1 MQFLKDSKTFGYK
14 FGTVGWYSLI
24 ILETIDSFDHKQLIY
39 AMSYKRIMDEDFYLK
54 ADEFFAKSTPCGLTF
69 DDLSLATRYSE
80 VLPRNVRLDTKLSD
94 SIQLSIPVLSSDMD
108 TVTES
113 DMAIAMALCGGIGLI
128 HYNMSNRNQ
137 VKEVARVK
145 YHVHGLI
152 QDPITITA
160 DKSVGDVLSLI
171 DEKNFQFRTFP
182 IVDDQERLLGLLP
195 GRVVKQRYR
204 NRKVTEG
211 MLARNEVYTICENE
225 VGSDP
230 ISTADQFF
238 SKHMGIHKL
247 LVVDKEDRLRG
258 LYTLSDIERIMEE
271 NRDHLKPARDGKFRL
286 LCGAAVST
294 PRKENGEMNKDSLFE
309 HVSELVEQGLDA
321 VAVSTAHGHTKGVGE
336 ATKFIRESFPDI
348 TIIAGNVTSGE
359 GVEFSAKAG
368 ANSIKVGQGPGS
380 ICTTRIIA
388 GVGIPQMTALY
399 AAMQGAKNKG
409 VTIIADGG
417 ISKSGDIVK
426 ALTLSE
432 AVICGGLLAGC
443 REAPGRIIEIEG
455 KYYKQ
460 YRGMGSLEAMKEGSA
475 SRYGHQKEDLTS
487 KSTPE
492 GIEALKE
499 VAGSAKDALENIAGG
514 IKAGL
519 GYLGAENLEQLKDK
533 ARYIQVSPAGQRESG
548 THDVIEVKR
557 SDFTRS

>member
-1 MQFLKDSKTFGYK
+1 
-14 FGTVGWYSLI
+14 
-24 ILETIDSFDHKQLIY
+24 
-39 AMSYKRIMDEDFYLK
+39 MDKDFYLSS
-54 ADEFFAKSTPCGLTF
+54 DDFFKKSIPNALTF

-80 VLPRNVRLDTKLSD
+80 VLPNSVKLETSL
-94 SIQLSIPVLSSDMD
+94 SEAITLSIPILSSDMD

-113 DMAIAMALCGGIGLI
+113 DMAIAMSLCGGIGLI

-160 DKSVGDVLSLI
+160 DKLVGDVLTLI
-171 DEKNFQFRTFP
+171 TEKNFQFRTFP
-182 IVDDQERLLGLLP
+182 IVDKQEKLLGLLP
-195 GRVVKQRYR
+195 GRVVKERYK

-211 MLARNEVYTICENE
+211 MLARNEVYTINENE
-225 VGSDP
+225 VGNDP
-230 ISTADQFF
+230 IATADKFF
-238 SKHMGIHKL
+238 SEHMGIHKL

-271 NRDHLKPARDGKFRL
+271 NRDHLKPARDSKFRL

-294 PRKENGEMNKDSLFE
+294 PRQKDGQLDKESLGH
-309 HVSELVEQGLDA
+309 HVSEMVEQGLDA
-321 VAVSTAHGHTKGVGE
+321 VAVSTAHGHTKGVGQ
-336 ATKFIRESFPDI
+336 ATKFIRKTFPNL

-359 GVEFSAKAG
+359 GVEFLADAG
-368 ANSIKVGQGPGS
+368 ANAIKVGQGPGS
-380 ICTTRIIA
+380 ICTTRVVA
-388 GVGIPQMTALY
+388 GVGVPQMTALY
-399 AAMQGAKNKG
+399 TASQGASKKG
-409 VTIIADGG
+409 VSIIADGG

-426 ALTLSE
+426 ALTLSK

-460 YRGMGSLEAMKEGSA
+460 YRGMGSLEAMQEGSA
-475 SRYGHQKEDLTS
+475 SRYGHKKEDLTS

-499 VAGSAKDALENIAGG
+499 VAGSVKETLEGLAGG
-514 IKAGL
+514 IRAGL
-519 GYLGAENLEQLKDK
+519 GYLGASNLDELKNN
-533 ARYIQVSPAGQRESG
+533 ARFIQVSSAGQKESG

-557 SDFTRS
+557 NDFTRS

>member
-1 MQFLKDSKTFGYK
+1 MLC
-14 FGTVGWYSLI
+14 
-24 ILETIDSFDHKQLIY
+24 
-39 AMSYKRIMDEDFYLK
+39 KRIMDEDFYLK
-54 ADEFFAKSTPCGLTF
+54 ADDFFCKSIPNGLTF
-69 DDLSLATRYSE
+69 DDLSLATCYSE
-80 VLPRNVRLDTKLSD
+80 VIPRDVRLDTQISE
-94 SIQLSIPVLSSDMD
+94 SIKLSIPILSSDMD

-160 DKSVGDVLSLI
+160 DKLVGDVLQLI

-182 IVDDQERLLGLLP
+182 IVDEEEKLLGLLP
-195 GRVVKQRYR
+195 GRVVKKRYQ

-211 MLARNEVYTICENE
+211 MLARSEVYTIRENE
-225 VGSDP
+225 VGNDP
-230 ISTADQFF
+230 IATADKFF

-271 NRDHLKPARDGKFRL
+271 NRDHLKPARDSKFRL

-294 PRKENGEMNKDSLFE
+294 PRKEDGQLDKDSLVE
-309 HVSELVEQGLDA
+309 HVSDMVEQGLDS

-336 ATKFIRESFPDI
+336 ATSFIRESFPNL

-359 GVEFSAKAG
+359 GVEFLADAG
-368 ANSIKVGQGPGS
+368 ANAIKVGQGPGS
-380 ICTTRIIA
+380 ICTTRVIA

-399 AAMQGAKNKG
+399 TALQGAKKKG
-409 VTIIADGG
+409 VSIIADGG

-426 ALTLSE
+426 ALTLSK

-475 SRYGHQKEDLTS
+475 SRYGHEKDDLSS

-492 GIEALKE
+492 GVEALKE
-499 VAGSAKDALENIAGG
+499 VAGSVKETLEDLAGG
-514 IKAGL
+514 IRAGL
-519 GYLGAENLEQLKDK
+519 GYLGADRLEQLQEK
-533 ARYIQVSPAGQRESG
+533 ARYIQVSSAGQRESG

-557 SDFTRS
+557 SDFART

>member
-1 MQFLKDSKTFGYK
+1 
-14 FGTVGWYSLI
+14 
-24 ILETIDSFDHKQLIY
+24 
-39 AMSYKRIMDEDFYLK
+39 MDKDFYLSS
-54 ADEFFAKSTPCGLTF
+54 DDFFKKSIPNALTF

-80 VLPRNVRLDTKLSD
+80 VLPNSVKLETSL
-94 SIQLSIPVLSSDMD
+94 SEAITLSIPILSSDMD

-113 DMAIAMALCGGIGLI
+113 DMAIAMSLCGGIGLI

-160 DKSVGDVLSLI
+160 DKLVGDVLTLI
-171 DEKNFQFRTFP
+171 TEKNFQFRTFP
-182 IVDDQERLLGLLP
+182 IVDKQEKLLGLLP
-195 GRVVKQRYR
+195 GRVVKERYK

-211 MLARNEVYTICENE
+211 MLARNEVYTINENE
-225 VGSDP
+225 VGNDP
-230 ISTADQFF
+230 IATADKFF
-238 SKHMGIHKL
+238 SEHMGIHKL

-271 NRDHLKPARDGKFRL
+271 NRDHLKPARDSKFRL

-294 PRKENGEMNKDSLFE
+294 PRQKDGQLDKESLGH
-309 HVSELVEQGLDA
+309 HVSEMVEQGLDA
-321 VAVSTAHGHTKGVGE
+321 VAVSTAHGHTKGVGQ
-336 ATKFIRESFPDI
+336 ATKFIRKTFPDL

-359 GVEFSAKAG
+359 GVEFLADAG
-368 ANSIKVGQGPGS
+368 ANAIKVGQGPGS
-380 ICTTRIIA
+380 ICTTRVVA
-388 GVGIPQMTALY
+388 GVGVPQMTALY
-399 AAMQGAKNKG
+399 TASQGASKKG
-409 VTIIADGG
+409 VSIIADGG

-426 ALTLSE
+426 ALTLSK

-460 YRGMGSLEAMKEGSA
+460 YRGMGSLEAMQEGSA
-475 SRYGHQKEDLTS
+475 SRYGHKKEDLTS

-499 VAGSAKDALENIAGG
+499 VAGSVKETLEGLAGG
-514 IKAGL
+514 IRAGL
-519 GYLGAENLEQLKDK
+519 GYLGASNLDELKNN
-533 ARYIQVSPAGQRESG
+533 ARFIQVSSAGQKESG

-557 SDFTRS
+557 NDFTRS

>member
-1 MQFLKDSKTFGYK
+1 
-14 FGTVGWYSLI
+14 
-24 ILETIDSFDHKQLIY
+24 
-39 AMSYKRIMDEDFYLK
+39 MDKDFYLSS
-54 ADEFFAKSTPCGLTF
+54 DDFFKKSIPNALTF

-80 VLPRNVRLDTKLSD
+80 VLPNSVKLETSL
-94 SIQLSIPVLSSDMD
+94 SEAITLSIPILSSDMD

-113 DMAIAMALCGGIGLI
+113 DMAIAMSLCGGIGLI

-160 DKSVGDVLSLI
+160 DKLVGDVLALI
-171 DEKNFQFRTFP
+171 AEKNFQFRTFP
-182 IVDDQERLLGLLP
+182 IVDNQEKLLGLLP
-195 GRVVKQRYR
+195 GRVVKERYK

-211 MLARNEVYTICENE
+211 MLARNEVYTINENE
-225 VGSDP
+225 VGNDP
-230 ISTADQFF
+230 IATADKFF
-238 SKHMGIHKL
+238 SEHMGIHKL

-271 NRDHLKPARDGKFRL
+271 NREHLKPARDSKFRL

-294 PRKENGEMNKDSLFE
+294 PRQKDGQLDKESLGY
-309 HVSELVEQGLDA
+309 HVSEMVEQGLDA
-321 VAVSTAHGHTKGVGE
+321 VAVSTAHGHTKGVGQ
-336 ATKFIRESFPDI
+336 ATKFIRKTFPNL

-359 GVEFSAKAG
+359 GVEFLADAG
-368 ANSIKVGQGPGS
+368 ANAIKVGQGPGS
-380 ICTTRIIA
+380 ICTTRVVA
-388 GVGIPQMTALY
+388 GVGVPQMTALY
-399 AAMQGAKNKG
+399 TASQGASKKG
-409 VTIIADGG
+409 VSIIADGG

-426 ALTLSE
+426 ALTLSK

-460 YRGMGSLEAMKEGSA
+460 YRGMGSLEAMQEGSA
-475 SRYGHQKEDLTS
+475 SRYGHKKEDLIS

-499 VAGSAKDALENIAGG
+499 VAGSVKETIESLAGG
-514 IKAGL
+514 IRAGL
-519 GYLGAENLEQLKDK
+519 GYLGARNLEELKNK
-533 ARYIQVSPAGQRESG
+533 ARFIQVSSAGQKESG

-557 SDFTRS
+557 NDFTRS

>member
-1 MQFLKDSKTFGYK
+1 
-14 FGTVGWYSLI
+14 
-24 ILETIDSFDHKQLIY
+24 
-39 AMSYKRIMDEDFYLK
+39 MDKDFYLSS
-54 ADEFFAKSTPCGLTF
+54 DDFFKKSIPNALTF

-80 VLPRNVRLDTKLSD
+80 VLPNSVKLESNL
-94 SIQLSIPVLSSDMD
+94 SEAITLSIPILSSDMD

-113 DMAIAMALCGGIGLI
+113 DMAIAMSLCGGIGLI

-160 DKSVGDVLSLI
+160 DKLVGDVLALI
-171 DEKNFQFRTFP
+171 ADKNFQFRTFP
-182 IVDDQERLLGLLP
+182 IVDKQEKLLGLLP
-195 GRVVKQRYR
+195 GRVVKERYK

-211 MLARNEVYTICENE
+211 MLARNEVYTINENQ
-225 VGSDP
+225 VGNDP
-230 ISTADQFF
+230 IATADKFF
-238 SKHMGIHKL
+238 SEHMGIHKL

-258 LYTLSDIERIMEE
+258 LYTLSDIERIMGE
-271 NRDHLKPARDGKFRL
+271 NREHLKPARDSKFRL

-294 PRKENGEMNKDSLFE
+294 PRQKDGQLDKETLGH
-309 HVSELVEQGLDA
+309 HVSEMVEQGLDA
-321 VAVSTAHGHTKGVGE
+321 VAVSTAHGHTKGVGQ
-336 ATKFIRESFPDI
+336 ATKFIRKLFPDL

-359 GVEFSAKAG
+359 GVEFLADAG
-368 ANSIKVGQGPGS
+368 ANAIKVGQGPGS
-380 ICTTRIIA
+380 ICTTRVVA
-388 GVGIPQMTALY
+388 GVGVPQMTALY
-399 AAMQGAKNKG
+399 TASQGASKKG
-409 VTIIADGG
+409 VSIIADGG

-426 ALTLSE
+426 ALTLSK

-460 YRGMGSLEAMKEGSA
+460 YRGMGSLEAMQEGSA
-475 SRYGHQKEDLTS
+475 SRYGHKKEDLLS

-499 VAGSAKDALENIAGG
+499 VAGSVKETIESLAGG
-514 IKAGL
+514 IRAGL
-519 GYLGAENLEQLKDK
+519 GYLGAGNLEELKNN
-533 ARYIQVSPAGQRESG
+533 ARFIQVSPAGQKESG

-557 SDFTRS
+557 NDFTRS

>member
-1 MQFLKDSKTFGYK
+1 
-14 FGTVGWYSLI
+14 
-24 ILETIDSFDHKQLIY
+24 
-39 AMSYKRIMDEDFYLK
+39 MDEDFYLNSS
-54 ADEFFAKSTPCGLTF
+54 DFFKKSIPNALTF
-69 DDLSLATRYSE
+69 DDISLATRYSE
-80 VLPRNVRLDTKLSD
+80 VLPNHVKLETSL
-94 SIQLSIPVLSSDMD
+94 SEAITLSIPILSSDMD

-160 DKSVGDVLSLI
+160 DKLVGDVLSLI
-171 DEKNFQFRTFP
+171 EEKSFLFRTFP
-182 IVDDQERLLGLLP
+182 IVDNQEKLLGLLP
-195 GRVVKQRYR
+195 GRVVKERYK

-211 MLARNEVYTICENE
+211 MLARDEVYTIKENE
-225 VGSDP
+225 VDHDP
-230 ISTADQFF
+230 IATADKFF
-238 SKHMGIHKL
+238 SEHMGIHKL

-271 NRDHLKPARDGKFRL
+271 NRDHLKPARDSKFRL

-294 PRKENGEMNKDSLFE
+294 PRKKDGELDKESLGL
-309 HVSELVEQGLDA
+309 HVSEMVEQGLDA
-321 VAVSTAHGHTKGVGE
+321 VAVSTAHGHTIGVGQ
-336 ATKFIRESFPDI
+336 ATKFIRQTFPDL

-359 GVEFSAKAG
+359 GVEFLANAG
-368 ANSIKVGQGPGS
+368 ANAVKVGQGPGS
-380 ICTTRIIA
+380 ICTTRVVA
-388 GVGIPQMTALY
+388 GVGVPQMTALY
-399 AAMQGAKNKG
+399 AASQGALKKG
-409 VTIIADGG
+409 TAIIADGG

-426 ALTLSE
+426 ALTLSK

-475 SRYGHQKEDLTS
+475 SRYGHKKEDLLS

-499 VAGSAKDALENIAGG
+499 VAGSVKETIEGLAGG
-514 IKAGL
+514 IRAGL
-519 GYLGAENLEQLKDK
+519 GYLGASNLEQLKSN
-533 ARYIQVSPAGQRESG
+533 ARYIQVSSAGQKESG
-548 THDVIEVKR
+548 THDVIEIKR
-557 SDFTRS
+557 NDFTRS